1 MVQWMRQRKPL
12 YKYKNSLFEIE
23 RPSVSYISDVRGPP
37 SYLEAPANTIK
48 MLPPLGRPTKPADSI
63 PVKHL
68 HSSLNKAKFPI
79 NVVLWTHEGRRLLTA
94 SSSGEFTLWNG
105 MGFNFETIM
114 QAHDAAVRAACFSH
128 GGEWLIS
135 ADQDG
140 YVKYFQQ
147 NFNNVKVFQAHSDGI
162 RGLAFAPTDAKFVTG
177 ADDATLKVFDF
188 AAGVEDLEL
197 KGHQWEVRC
206 VDWHPRK
213 GLLVSGSK
221 DHSVKLWDPRNGRC
235 LTTLSSSKNIV
246 SRAIFEPSEGTYLA
260 TSGRDSIIRIF
271 DMRMMRE
278 VYHLRGHENDVTSLV
293 WHPIHKN
300 LISSG
305 GHGGAMHHYI
315 LDEQNPPST
324 MSATLAPYD
333 CPRPENAAVQTIFPA
348 HSIPYAHE
356 PTGPIWSLAWHPLGH
371 ILASGSNDRI
381 TRFWT
386 RARPGDNTCF
396 NDRYHI
402 GQAAAEA
409 QGTYDR
415 RGDRRQMREEEEQEA
430 QDEAEG
436 LLDQQMPSKA
446 SGLPGLPGLGDGA
459 NGAPALPGI
468 GAAPAPAPAPLPAG
482 PPGLPPIFA
491 GMDPS
496 KIDLAK
502 LAEMFNG
509 QLPPMPPPGMP
520 PPGMPPPHVGLPLG
534 APPPPFPG
542 GSLPSGFPP
551 PPIPG
556 MPFAGLPGQGP
567 LPLPL
572 PPPAALDISS
582 TDGGSNARRRAPLP
596 SQQESLREE
605 LRRGRRR

>member
-1 MVQWMRQRKPL
+1 M
-12 YKYKNSLFEIE
+12 I
-23 RPSVSYISDVRGPP
+23 
-37 SYLEAPANTIK
+37 
-48 MLPPLGRPTKPADSI
+48 PPLARPTNPADSI

-79 NVVLWTHEGRRLLTA
+79 NVVLWTPEGRRLLTA

-128 GGEWLIS
+128 SGDWLIS

-140 YVKYFQQ
+140 NVKYFQQ
-147 NFNNVKVFQAHSDGI
+147 NFNNVKVIQAHNDGI

-177 ADDATLKVFDF
+177 GDDASLKVFDF
-188 AAGVEDLEL
+188 AAGVEDLTMT
-197 KGHQWEVRC
+197 GHQWEVRC
-206 VDWHPRK
+206 VDWHPKK
-213 GLLVSGSK
+213 GLVVSGSK

-235 LTTLSSSKNIV
+235 LTTLGSSKNIV
-246 SRAIFEPSEGTYLA
+246 SRTIFEPSEGNYLA
-260 TSGRDSIIRIF
+260 TSGRDSIVRIF
-271 DMRMMRE
+271 DMKMMRE
-278 VYHLRGHENDVTSLV
+278 VYHLRGHENDVTSLA
-293 WHPIHKN
+293 WHPVHRN

-315 LDEQNPPST
+315 LDEQNPSSS

-386 RARPGDNTCF
+386 RARPGDTVCF

-415 RGDRRQMREEEEQEA
+415 RGDRRQAREEEELEA

-436 LLDQQMPSKA
+436 LVDQQMPSKA
-446 SGLPGLPGLGDGA
+446 PGLPGLPGLGA
-459 NGAPALPGI
+459 NDVGLALPGI
-468 GAAPAPAPAPLPAG
+468 GAAPTSIPPPAAAPPLPPMLAG
-482 PPGLPPIFA
+482 F
-491 GMDPS
+491 DPS
-496 KIDLAK
+496 KIDVAK
-502 LAEMFNG
+502 LAEMFGG
-509 QLPPMPPPGMP
+509 QFPPMPPPGMP
-520 PPGMPPPHVGLPLG
+520 PGMPPPPVGV
-534 APPPPFPG
+534 PPFAPG
-542 GSLPSGFPP
+542 AMPPGFPP

-556 MPFAGLPGQGP
+556 PGLPGLVGQ
-567 LPLPL
+567 
-572 PPPAALDISS
+572 PPPPMPEGPP
-582 TDGGSNARRRAPLP
+582 TDAGSVRRRGPLP
-596 SQQESLREE
+596 SQQDSLREE
-605 LRRGRRR
+605 LRKNRRR